1 LGWEER
7 FKFNVQRI
15 AVDEGEVTTCDLFRK
30 LLLKARQKIVVQFDR
45 NHPRTSRQ
53 QALCQHAEAGANL
66 QHRLAWRSPTRH
78 NDRVAGLKVN
88 KEALA

>member
-15 AVDEGEVTTCDLFRK
+15 PVDEGEVTACDLFRK
-30 LLLKARQKIVVQFDR
+30 LLLKARQKIIIELYS

-66 QHRLAWRSPTRH
+66 QHRLAWRRPTRR
-78 NDRVAGLKVN
+78 NDRVAGLKIN